1 MAITKIVD
9 DMRTTVAL
17 DATKLSGNLPEIS
30 GASLTNITHTP
41 ADNSITLAKMAGGT
55 DGQVITYDASGD
67 PVAIGP
73 GTAGQVLT
81 SAGANLP
88 QTFADAGG
96 GAWNFLSTVSATG
109 ATNASLDITTGI
121 DNTYKIYK
129 IEITDLIPNA
139 DNVNVV
145 LRMGDS
151 SGFDSGASD
160 YSWISVGFYSGA
172 STWTFPSPLADS
184 TDSWIELAS
193 GAGNPYL
200 GTDTGEGYNAS
211 LTLNRST
218 TGVFTS
224 IRGTAFYQLYTGEES
239 GSTIFGQ
246 RNSGITLDRI
256 QIFVPSGTL
265 DSGSMSLYGL
275 STS

>member
-88 QTFADAGG
+88 QTFADAAGG
-96 GAWNFLSTVSATG
+96 GKVLQCIQDLYTTQTSSTVGSFDMRISSIPQNTHGAEIMTVTITPTATD
-109 ATNASLDITTGI
+109 TLR
-121 DNTYKIYK
+121 
-129 IEITDLIPNA
+129 LCFIP
-139 DNVNVV
+139 
-145 LRMGDS
+145 RMGS
-151 SGFDSGASD
+151 STRTSANSD
-160 YSWISVGFYSGA
+160 NSSDTPVIS
-172 STWTFPSPLADS
+172 FP
-184 TDSWIELAS
+184 TIKHK
-193 GAGNPYL
+193 GN
-200 GTDTGEGYNAS
+200 
-211 LTLNRST
+211 
-218 TGVFTS
+218 
-224 IRGTAFYQLYTGEES
+224 
-239 GSTIFGQ
+239 
-246 RNSGITLDRI
+246 
-256 QIFVPSGTL
+256 
-265 DSGSMSLYGL
+265 
-275 STS
+275 